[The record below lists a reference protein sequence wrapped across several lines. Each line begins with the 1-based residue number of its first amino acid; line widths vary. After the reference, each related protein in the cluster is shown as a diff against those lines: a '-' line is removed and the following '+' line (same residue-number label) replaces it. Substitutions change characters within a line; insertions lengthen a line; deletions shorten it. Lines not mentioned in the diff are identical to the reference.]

1 MKTIVRDSALLIE
14 VAAIAAGYRLA
25 QEPFL
30 DKHVKDIRA
39 EPTEDVI
46 LASPPVPTSE
56 CGPLPYQRST
66 REFCNRWK
74 RIYPR
79 LSRTVTR

>member
-1 MKTIVRDSALLIE
+1 MKTIVRDSALLID

-30 DKHVKDIRA
+30 EKHVKDIRA

-46 LASPPVPTSE
+46 FASPL
-56 CGPLPYQRST
+56 CRQANAARYHIIDQRVNPATAGSGSIRAY
-66 REFCNRWK
+66 REQ
-74 RIYPR
+74 
-79 LSRTVTR
+79 

>member
-1 MKTIVRDSALLIE
+1 MKTIGRDSALLIE

-30 DKHVKDIRA
+30 DKHVKDIRG

-46 LASPPVPTSE
+46 LASPLCRQANAARYHTIDRRVNPATAGS
-56 CGPLPYQRST
+56 GSIRAY
-66 REFCNRWK
+66 REQ
-74 RIYPR
+74 
-79 LSRTVTR
+79 

>member
-25 QEPFL
+25 QEPSL

-46 LASPPVPTSE
+46 FAN
-56 CGPLPYQRST
+56 PLCRQANAARYHTIDRRVNSAT
-66 REFCNRWK
+66 AGSGSIRAYREQ
-74 RIYPR
+74 
-79 LSRTVTR
+79 

>member
-30 DKHVKDIRA
+30 DKHVKGIRA

-46 LASPPVPTSE
+46 FASPRCRQANAARYHTIDRRVNPATAGS
-56 CGPLPYQRST
+56 GSIRAY
-66 REFCNRWK
+66 REQ
-74 RIYPR
+74 
-79 LSRTVTR
+79 

>member
-1 MKTIVRDSALLIE
+1 MKKIVRDSALLID

-30 DKHVKDIRA
+30 EKHVKDIRA

-46 LASPPVPTSE
+46 FASPL
-56 CGPLPYQRST
+56 CRQANAARYHIIDQRVNPATAGSGSIRSY
-66 REFCNRWK
+66 REQ
-74 RIYPR
+74 
-79 LSRTVTR
+79 

>member
-1 MKTIVRDSALLIE
+1 MKKIVRDSALLID

-30 DKHVKDIRA
+30 EKHVKDIRA

-46 LASPPVPTSE
+46 FASPL
-56 CGPLPYQRST
+56 CRQANAARYHIIDQRVNPATAGSGSIRAY
-66 REFCNRWK
+66 REQ
-74 RIYPR
+74 
-79 LSRTVTR
+79 

>member
-39 EPTEDVI
+39 EPTGCDIRE
-46 LASPPVPTSE
+46 PPVPASE
-56 CGPLPYQRST
+56 CGPLPYHRST
-66 REFCNRWK
+66 RESCNRWK
-74 RIYPR
+74 RVHPR

>member
-1 MKTIVRDSALLIE
+1 MKTIVRDSALLID
-14 VAAIAAGYRLA
+14 VAAIAAGYGLA

-30 DKHVKDIRA
+30 EKHVKDIRA
-39 EPTEDVI
+39 EATEDVI
-46 LASPPVPTSE
+46 FASPLCRQANAARYHIIE
-56 CGPLPYQRST
+56 ST
-66 REFCNRWK
+66 RESCNRWK

>member
-1 MKTIVRDSALLIE
+1 MKTIVCDSALLID

-30 DKHVKDIRA
+30 EKHVKDIRA

-46 LASPPVPTSE
+46 FASPL
-56 CGPLPYQRST
+56 CRQANAARYHIIDQRVNPATAGSGSIRAY
-66 REFCNRWK
+66 REQ
-74 RIYPR
+74 
-79 LSRTVTR
+79 

>member
-46 LASPPVPTSE
+46 FASPLCRARYHTIDRRVNPATAGS
-56 CGPLPYQRST
+56 GSIRAY
-66 REFCNRWK
+66 REQ
-74 RIYPR
+74 
-79 LSRTVTR
+79 